1 MKTASIR
8 ELKHDMTT
16 VLSWVEQGESVT
28 LKKRGKTVAIINP
41 PPKSQEK
48 KTARP
53 DFAARLKSIYGD
65 KMLEVS
71 SADLLR
77 EQRDGL

>member
-1 MKTASIR
+1 MKTANIR

-41 PPKSQEK
+41 PPKSKGK
-48 KTARP
+48 KPPALISPR
-53 DFAARLKSIYGD
+53 
-65 KMLEVS
+65 V
-71 SADLLR
+71 
-77 EQRDGL
+77 